1 MQKEADYQHE
11 SVTDVSGSFVTDV
24 PVQTEKLGV
33 KKLGVRQ
40 HFLTERA
47 AWR

>member
-24 PVQTEKLGV
+24 PVQTALAGLV
-33 KKLGVRQ
+33 KIGVRQ
-40 HFLTERA
+40 HFLTD
-47 AWR
+47 

>member
-24 PVQTEKLGV
+24 PVQTERPPV
-33 KKLGVRQ
+33 EKLGVRQ
-40 HFLTERA
+40 HFVTEQA